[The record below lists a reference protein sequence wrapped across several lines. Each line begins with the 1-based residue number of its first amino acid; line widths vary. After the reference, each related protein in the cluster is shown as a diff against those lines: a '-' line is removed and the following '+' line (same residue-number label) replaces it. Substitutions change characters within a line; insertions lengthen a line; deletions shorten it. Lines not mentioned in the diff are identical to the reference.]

1 MCVHPFKSLAALS
14 MLMLWTSGI
23 AIADDA
29 APRKD
34 MLKFNGV
41 WVGKDTGSHDN
52 VLLIKQFESATFV
65 YGVDSKSASS
75 VKCSVQGDKMHCRG
89 NLTNDDGEAT
99 YESTVTYK
107 NNELTESWK
116 ATFAN
121 ELTRS
126 GTDTFVRLPV
136 NTAR

>member
-1 MCVHPFKSLAALS
+1 MRVHPIKSFAALS
-14 MLMLWTSGI
+14 MLMLGTIGI

-34 MLKFNGV
+34 MHKFDGI
-41 WVGKDTGSHDN
+41 WIGKDTASHDN
-52 VLLIKQFESATFV
+52 VVLIKQFESATFM
-65 YGVDSKSASS
+65 YGVDSKSATS
-75 VKCSVQGDKMHCRG
+75 VKCSVQGDKMRCRG

-99 YESTVTYK
+99 YESTVTFK

-126 GTDTFVRLPV
+126 GTDTFVRLPA